1 MKYSE
6 LEYIEFPEEC
16 MFAEPIVAYSRDAH
30 NRSIH
35 KRVVQRLVI
44 FGLLNC
50 LLESEDFGLEWNAL
64 QSLTRWF
71 GAINGNHRQ
80 NGKTQV

>member
-1 MKYSE
+1 MQ
-6 LEYIEFPEEC
+6 
-16 MFAEPIVAYSRDAH
+16 SRLWLIREMRINGSDSLVC
-30 NRSIH
+30 SIH
-35 KRVVQRLVI
+35 KRVVQRLVM

-71 GAINGNHRQ
+71 GVINGNHRQ
-80 NGKTQV
+80 NDKTQV